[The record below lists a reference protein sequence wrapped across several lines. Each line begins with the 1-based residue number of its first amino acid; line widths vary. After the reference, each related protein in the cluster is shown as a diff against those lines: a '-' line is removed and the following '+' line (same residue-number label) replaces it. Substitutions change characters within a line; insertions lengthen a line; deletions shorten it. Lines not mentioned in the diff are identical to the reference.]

1 MNFKQVTLFGSTGL
15 IGSKLLG
22 DLLKDTDYH
31 LVNVITRTPF
41 YLKHDKIN
49 NIVIDFND
57 YKSILDSVE
66 NSKAVFVSIGTT
78 MAKEKGNKFNYKK
91 VDYDITCNIAKACK
105 EHNIAKFI
113 YVSSLGA
120 DSNKSN
126 FYLNLK
132 GKIEDSVEELK
143 LTSTVVFRPS
153 VLIGSRSEFRFGEK
167 IAQLLM
173 SCFKFII
180 PEKSKPIEAE
190 YVAKAMLNIS
200 KKDTQG
206 LQIYHYTEIMNMN

>member
-22 DLLKDTDYH
+22 NLLKDTDYH

-57 YKSILDSVE
+57 YKSILESVE

-206 LQIYHYTEIMNMN
+206 LQIYHYKEIMNMN

>member
-57 YKSILDSVE
+57 YKSILESVE

-206 LQIYHYTEIMNMN
+206 LQIYHYKEIMNMN

>member
-49 NIVIDFND
+49 NIVVDFND

-206 LQIYHYTEIMNMN
+206 LQIYHYKEIMNMN